1 MGRYCVESHALTDAK
16 RKINIRRAGAT
27 RHDAFLVL
35 TTFQRCS
42 GGFHEQGGH
51 DVGYALALSA
61 AALAQMEMPKPAPEL
76 KKLDMFAGTWKLD
89 GDIEPGPMGPGGK
102 MSGQENCAW
111 MDGGFYLV
119 CNSTFKGPLG
129 NATGTSYFGYSNDDK
144 AYTYREFNS
153 MGEFTDARGTVDGD
167 VWTWNS
173 EDKMNGQ
180 TMKGR
185 FVVKVTSP
193 TAYD

>member
-1 MGRYCVESHALTDAK
+1 MNKAAMMLSMLLLFA
-16 RKINIRRAGAT
+16 AG
-27 RHDAFLVL
+27 
-35 TTFQRCS
+35 
-42 GGFHEQGGH
+42 
-51 DVGYALALSA
+51 
-61 AALAQMEMPKPAPEL
+61 ALAQMEMPKPAPEL

-89 GDIEPGPMGPGGK
+89 GDIKPGPMGPGGK
-102 MSGQENCAW
+102 MNGQENCAW

-153 MGEFTDARGTVDGD
+153 MGEFTDPRGTVDGD

-193 TAYD
+193 TAYDFKFDMSQDGNTWTPVMDGKSNKGEVSHSMEFNV